1 MKDLTNEENKKMISS
16 HPETLL
22 LTHDTLEK
30 KDHWYEVLPRSSL
43 SEGNSLRN
51 EEETLLPKK
60 SFCSEEFSW
69 KQWFKLPA
77 FYLYGFVYMGSRVL
91 VNVQSVR
98 FEKLFTLLIIKSL
111 IIFYLQNVLGIAKG
125 TDTYDHGLPVE
136 FAIIPMIVYL
146 SSAVTSGI
154 LKRFYEKF
162 GRKRIYVVGTS
173 ISIGATL
180 AMMVLS
186 EGSKNLMF
194 GVAVFIGISQS
205 ICLNTGIGLIVY
217 F

>member
-1 MKDLTNEENKKMISS
+1 MITSIVFLVSVNEKKLTDDCLKMQRLMKELTNEGNRKMILS

-22 LTHDTLEK
+22 LTRDTLEK
-30 KDHWYEVLPRSSL
+30 KDHYQSGMYEVQPRSSL

-51 EEETLLPKK
+51 EETHLQKK
-60 SFCSEEFSW
+60 SFGSEEFSW

-98 FEKLFTLLIIKSL
+98 YYELYMLLIIKSL

-125 TDTYDHGLPVE
+125 IDTYDNGLPIE
-136 FAIIPMIVYL
+136 FAVIPIIVYL
-146 SSAVTSGI
+146 SSAMTSGI

-162 GRKRIYVVGTS
+162 GRYLFFK
-173 ISIGATL
+173 
-180 AMMVLS
+180 
-186 EGSKNLMF
+186 KN
-194 GVAVFIGISQS
+194 
-205 ICLNTGIGLIVY
+205 C
-217 F
+217 